1 MMCQKKTNCMSL
13 FLFLYRF
20 LSQTTIFPGPSDARK
35 KIRDKANRE
44 EVRGIMPE
52 DSTRMERSDAFFIPI
67 KGSANIQTQQA
78 INKRTFD
85 LERIDLMLLW
95 LLRDCPANEP

>member
-13 FLFLYRF
+13 FFFLYRF
-20 LSQTTIFPGPSDARK
+20 LSQTTIFPRPPDTDEK
-35 KIRDKANRE
+35 FRDKENRE
-44 EVRGIMPE
+44 EIRGIMPE

-67 KGSANIQTQQA
+67 KGSTKIQTQQA

-85 LERIDLMLLW
+85 LERIDLILLW